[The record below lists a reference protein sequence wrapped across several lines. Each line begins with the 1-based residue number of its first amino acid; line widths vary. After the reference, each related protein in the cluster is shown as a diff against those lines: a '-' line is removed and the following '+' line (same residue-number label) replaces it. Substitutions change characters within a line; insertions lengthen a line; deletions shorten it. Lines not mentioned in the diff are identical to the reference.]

1 MDAATDTSDV
11 IIAVDGNRYALPLV
25 RVSRVVRAVEVT
37 PVPTAP
43 SVFLGVIDVG
53 GDVIPVVDL
62 RTRLHL
68 ARRPIELEDCMAV
81 VRAPV
86 AMLVLPV
93 DEVLGIAIDLEVP
106 VDAQSAPVHADCI
119 DRVLCDADGLVLGLD
134 LGCVVTDD
142 ECTAL
147 GIAAKDDPT

>member
-1 MDAATDTSDV
+1 MDVATDTADV
-11 IIAVDGNRYALPLV
+11 IVGIKGNRYALPLGQ
-25 RVSRVVRAVEVT
+25 VSRVVRAVEVT

-53 GDVIPVVDL
+53 GDVLPVVDL
-62 RTRLHL
+62 RIRLHL
-68 ARRPIELEDCMAV
+68 ASRPIDVGDCMAV
-81 VRAPV
+81 VWTPV
-86 AMLVLPV
+86 ATLVLPI
-93 DEVLGIAIDLEVP
+93 DEVFGIATDLEVP
-106 VDAQSAPVHADCI
+106 ADAQSAPIHADCI
-119 DRVLCDADGLVLGLD
+119 NRVLCDADGLVLGLD